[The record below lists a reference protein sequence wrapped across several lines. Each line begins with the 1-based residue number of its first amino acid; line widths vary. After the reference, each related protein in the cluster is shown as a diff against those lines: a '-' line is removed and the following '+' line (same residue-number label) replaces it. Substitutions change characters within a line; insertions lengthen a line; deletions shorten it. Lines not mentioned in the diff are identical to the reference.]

1 MAKATVETNFTLQF
15 NMTVKNTADVAAT
28 PQLYV
33 ITANSGFF
41 ETIRGSSRIIKGVL
55 SEQDIINAPLAPDV
69 TRDAL
74 VRHVGG
80 FSFSGLANIL
90 SKAKD
95 IYERTKPIVSAVRG
109 ALPESGMA
117 GKVKGALGAVGYGMA
132 GGEMSAGARSGGLDR
147 RLM

>member
-1 MAKATVETNFTLQF
+1 
-15 NMTVKNTADVAAT
+15 MTVKNTADVAAT

-132 GGEMSAGARSGGLDR
+132 GGDMAAGARSGGLAR